1 MRHWRYYNHALL
13 LNCPPP
19 RENIDEAIL
28 DELSNRQL
36 WNENGN
42 KALLARWTTN
52 FDCGYETNWWY
63 CIKDESYNIDSVK
76 SKIRYY
82 VKKGISN
89 FEARII
95 NADDYREDLYLVA
108 VAAFSAYPE
117 SYRPTVDKE
126 KFENEISEWDSKYV
140 VFGAFDRENMELQGY
155 SLCGEHADYVELCVL
170 KTNPDYE
177 KKQINAALVNG
188 ILEHYNDRL
197 SKEFYIVDG
206 ERNILHETAFQNYLE
221 KYFGFRKAYC
231 KLHIKYRCGVRI
243 IVKILFPFRKW
254 LARMSFSKA
263 KLVSGVLRMEEFR
276 DK

>member
-1 MRHWRYYNHALL
+1 MSHWHYYNHALL
-13 LNCPPP
+13 PNCPPP
-19 RENIDEAIL
+19 RENLEEAIFA
-28 DELSNRQL
+28 ELSDRQL

-89 FEARII
+89 FEVRVIR
-95 NADDYREDLYLVA
+95 ADDYREDLYMVA

-140 VFGAFDRENMELQGY
+140 VFGAFDRENGTLQGY
-155 SLCGEHADYVELCVL
+155 SLCGEHVGYVELCVL

-177 KKQINAALVNG
+177 KMQINAALVNG

-231 KLHIKYRCGVRI
+231 KLHIQYRRGVGV
-243 IVKILFPFRKW
+243 IVKILLPFRK
-254 LARMSFSKA
+254 LIAKSKGRLCKKIA
-263 KLVSGVLRMEEFR
+263 AVLKMETLSE
-276 DK
+276 